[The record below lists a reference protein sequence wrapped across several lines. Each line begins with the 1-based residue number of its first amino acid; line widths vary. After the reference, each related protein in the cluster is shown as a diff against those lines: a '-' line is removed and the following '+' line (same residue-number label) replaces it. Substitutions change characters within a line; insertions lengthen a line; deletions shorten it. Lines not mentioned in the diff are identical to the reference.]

1 MDNKTWLWYIVDRRK
16 ELIKVRGFQVA
27 PPEIEGVLLSH
38 PRIADTAD
46 IGMKMRI
53 ERGRLGMN
61 GMSSPG
67 YM

>member
-1 MDNKTWLWYIVDRRK
+1 VDNKTWLWYIVDRRK

-46 IGMKMRI
+46 IGMKMRT